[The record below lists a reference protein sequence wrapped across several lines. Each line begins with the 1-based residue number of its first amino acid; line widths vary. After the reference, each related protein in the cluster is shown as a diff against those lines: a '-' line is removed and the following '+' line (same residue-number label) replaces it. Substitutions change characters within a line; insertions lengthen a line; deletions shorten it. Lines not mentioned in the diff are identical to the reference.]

1 MPGENTL
8 YNVSRGL
15 NRRTST
21 KARNTGSSYG
31 MNASTASNNNMS
43 SVMNR
48 HNTASQSNYGDR
60 RTSRVSMQQRRM
72 SITRTNDRKNLA
84 AEPFQ
89 VCYDIQFR
97 PYVTVHLVDMMM
109 QPLHR
114 HCLRQYLLRGICDF
128 LTDSSSPAMGVV
140 SR

>member
-31 MNASTASNNNMS
+31 MNTSNASNNNMS
-43 SVMNR
+43 SMMNR

-72 SITRTNDRKNLA
+72 SVTRTNDRKNLA

-89 VCYDIQFR
+89 VYIKYCSLD
-97 PYVTVHLVDMMM
+97 
-109 QPLHR
+109 
-114 HCLRQYLLRGICDF
+114 C
-128 LTDSSSPAMGVV
+128 
-140 SR
+140 